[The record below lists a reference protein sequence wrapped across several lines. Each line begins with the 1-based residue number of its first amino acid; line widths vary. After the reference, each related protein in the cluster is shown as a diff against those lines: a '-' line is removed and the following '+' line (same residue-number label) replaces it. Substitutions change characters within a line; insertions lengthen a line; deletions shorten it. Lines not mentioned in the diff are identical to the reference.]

1 MIIKD
6 NKKINPIISDQ
17 EAKKRK
23 VSLQTADGKNFGEIS
38 TSAHSAIR
46 GNYLDRYS
54 PTDDNEK
61 KILDSYKEHVA
72 ALTPKAE
79 TEESTGRNATL
90 RDLTINSLKRGYVQS
105 LYGQESFKAMTGQ
118 KNKKAYYEEKL
129 KSEDYSFIPDAWYE
143 KALSGA
149 MELLGQQVKQ
159 WTDNRSLAAG
169 TAAAGAAA
177 VAGQA
182 GPQIALPEEI
192 VTVPGAFFAGIA
204 AGSATANFEI
214 EAGLAY
220 NEMIEN
226 GISQKTAR
234 KIALGVGAGNAAL
247 EAVQLDDLAKSF
259 KILDT
264 QDATKPVAKKLLSYL
279 KDRGMNVASETAQEV
294 AQEAVTITGANLG
307 SKIDKGNWEYNWG
320 EIGQRIG
327 ETAVSSAM
335 SFGLLGTGGDVINHG
350 LNRAASAISGKGK
363 KTPGESLLAKHTK
376 NESPALR
383 QTLNGDIPAGIASNM
398 NTKNGIIP
406 SLGEKNTSQP
416 NVSVM
421 NSTETTEMHP
431 SKNTSVIT
439 KYQERNPTTTA
450 DKNPKEDLSTRDN
463 AESDFVSVGD
473 KFKDVKTGNAVT
485 VLGRDAENTKLQ
497 IDTGSKIETKEIPNN
512 ATDKFIT
519 NGQLERI
526 EIADQSEESIAKKQA
541 YNIIVSNLKRKAEDL
556 GLTDSAFYTTL
567 QNVNLYNPSEN
578 DRALINDEFRRIF
591 SGNTD
596 ALTASWLDSIANTA
610 SSTSP
615 KNINLTQVGDFYEV
629 YGNEAIDIA
638 KKLNLTPTTKNVNGE
653 KVQMVGFPV
662 SSLDN
667 YKNILGSGYRL
678 TVSNEP
684 SVTGNIAQNMHA
696 SNEAAHADEGAASAD
711 IDLPDAF
718 ARDEGGKIRFRQADI
733 DYTDNN
739 YREERF
745 NTLKKGGA
753 DTETQKGGIIGKYG
767 IHKENNDR
775 FGVNLLSSGMDVAVF
790 KDFDDALK
798 FATYTNENVS
808 FNDISYIKN
817 PEGRLT
823 IEETPEFTRYDEQIR
838 SIKHEKP
845 YLQTEDVT
853 GTKYNHLYDEEK
865 VSEAYL
871 NSVNPEIENAVIS
884 IRNGDVG
891 SVPDVINVT
900 ELDEITSK
908 AISELV
914 GFDIS
919 GYTCKI
925 ERGRLVHIENR
936 HGINGEHDHSLSDP
950 KDIARMGYV
959 INNSDNIGWVVD
971 SKGSRVFDKQ

>member
-1 MIIKD
+1 MKFCQLFKD
-6 NKKINPIISDQ
+6 KHDIVILFKDIAAIGTSLGGNSTDNAGKGKNNT
-17 EAKKRK
+17 AKGSFRFTNTATTY
-23 VSLQTADGKNFGEIS
+23 VPLQTDDGKIFGDVS
-38 TSAHSAIR
+38 YKAIER
-46 GNYLDRYS
+46 GTLDSYT
-54 PTDDNEK
+54 PKDDNEK

-79 TEESTGRNATL
+79 TEEPTGRNATL

-159 WTDNRSLAAG
+159 WTDSRSLAAG

-307 SKIDKGNWEYNWG
+307 SKIDKGNWEYNWS

-350 LNRAASAISGKGK
+350 LNRATSAISGKGK
-363 KTPGESLLAKHTK
+363 KTLNESLLAKHTK
-376 NESPALR
+376 NESTALR
-383 QTLNGDIPAGIASNM
+383 QTLNGDIPSGIASNM
-398 NTKNGIIP
+398 NTKNGITP
-406 SLGEKNTSQP
+406 SLGAKSTTQP
-416 NVSVM
+416 NVSVI
-421 NSTETTEMHP
+421 NSTETTETRP

-439 KYQERNPTTTA
+439 EYKEGNPTTTA
-450 DKNPKEDLSTRDN
+450 DKNFKESLNTRDN
-463 AESDFVSVGD
+463 AKSDFVSVGD

-526 EIADQSEESIAKKQA
+526 EIADQSEESIAKNQA
-541 YNIIVSNLKRKAEDL
+541 YNITVSNLKRKAEDL

-596 ALTASWLDSIANTA
+596 SLTASWLDSIANTA

-615 KNINLTQVGDFYEV
+615 KNIHLTQVGDFYEA

-638 KKLNLTPTTKNVNGE
+638 NKLNLTPTTKNVNGE

-662 SSLDN
+662 SSLERYTQALGND
-667 YKNILGSGYRL
+667 YNISVSGTQSVNGRNMPAR
-678 TVSNEP
+678 TENAVTNEGTTD
-684 SVTGNIAQNMHA
+684 TGIINHVK
-696 SNEAAHADEGAASAD
+696 EVDG
-711 IDLPDAF
+711 
-718 ARDEGGKIRFRQADI
+718 
-733 DYTDNN
+733 
-739 YREERF
+739 
-745 NTLKKGGA
+745 LKLI
-753 DTETQKGGIIGKYG
+753 DTEKSTLINGKTL
-767 IHKENNDR
+767 IT
-775 FGVNLLSSGMDVAVF
+775 GVYELNSD
-790 KDFDDALK
+790 KDFDRKSYRKEKFDYFRKSGNPWTETVNGTTYGHYGFYKYKDGQYIVEHLPTGMGITSVKTESKAKPLIKALDDNLPELPLNIK
-798 FATYTNENVS
+798 ALGDEYRCYGMTQEISVS
-808 FNDISYIKN
+808 IKN
-817 PEGRLT
+817 TINSANEPVVTEIQDGKVPFSTKAGLVDYVKTHIGDKVRVTFNNGASEVRTLESISNARMRTKNLT
-823 IEETPEFTRYDEQIR
+823 VLTA
-838 SIKHEKP
+838 
-845 YLQTEDVT
+845 LQT
-853 GTKYNHLYDEEK
+853 L
-865 VSEAYL
+865 
-871 NSVNPEIENAVIS
+871 
-884 IRNGDVG
+884 
-891 SVPDVINVT
+891 
-900 ELDEITSK
+900 K
-908 AISELV
+908 A
-914 GFDIS
+914 
-919 GYTCKI
+919 
-925 ERGRLVHIENR
+925 
-936 HGINGEHDHSLSDP
+936 
-950 KDIARMGYV
+950 
-959 INNSDNIGWVVD
+959 
-971 SKGSRVFDKQ
+971 